1 MKWRVHKRDYE
12 GLPLFLRHPVGLDA
26 SALMPRL
33 PVLLT
38 ITLEFAVVRADGLP
52 AKAYNDS
59 IEALD
64 LCLVKLFEAQGQGIT
79 VLVETFGGRRMYYKY
94 IAGNADV
101 EQSRSEFSTGFP
113 SASLAW
119 ETQPGSTWKFIRRYA
134 EEFEL
139 TDLLSTCRR
148 S

>member
-38 ITLEFAVVRADGLP
+38 ITLEFAEVRADGLP

-79 VLVETFGGRRMYYKY
+79 VLVETFGGRLVMVIHQPNRKVER
-94 IAGNADV
+94 ARFFEVEDVGNTLRIKR
-101 EQSRSEFSTGFP
+101 ELS
-113 SASLAW
+113 
-119 ETQPGSTWKFIRRYA
+119 GS
-134 EEFEL
+134 
-139 TDLLSTCRR
+139 
-148 S
+148 